1 MQFESGLQW
10 MRNGG
15 KNCYHFLDTENDI
28 RSWAIVVVLLYEVY
42 DIKWFWGKA
51 FSQATELYGG
61 IFEDNYIQAVYK
73 LDYP

>member
-42 DIKWFWGKA
+42 DIKRLWGKT
-51 FSQATELYGG
+51 FSQATDLAGG
-61 IFEDNYIQAVYK
+61 ISEEKYIQDV
-73 LDYP
+73 